1 MKIKIKNIQK
11 KVKIRNIGELEKTVI
26 QVLRSEGIKKAEI
39 SILLVDNKT
48 IRKFNRK
55 YRGIDRATDV
65 LAFSQQ
71 EGKFSG
77 LNPELLGD
85 IIVSVDKARSQS
97 RSYKQSFK
105 KELELY
111 LIHGCLHLLGY
122 GDNTERDR
130 KRMQKKQEGVLDKIC
145 G

>member
-1 MKIKIKNIQK
+1 MKINIKNIQK
-11 KVKIRNIGELEKTVI
+11 KVKIKNIGELEKTVI
-26 QVLRSEGIKKAEI
+26 QVLRSEGVKKAEI

-77 LNPELLGD
+77 LNPDLLGD
-85 IIVSVDKARSQS
+85 IITSVFCLAQQYPRSLEDAS
-97 RSYKQSFK
+97 NR
-105 KELELY
+105 ELNKVEALF
-111 LIHGCLHLLGY
+111 
-122 GDNTERDR
+122 
-130 KRMQKKQEGVLDKIC
+130 
-145 G
+145 

>member
-11 KVKIRNIGELEKTVI
+11 RVKIRNIGELEKTVI

-65 LAFSQQ
+65 LAFRQQ

-105 KELELY
+105 KELQLY

-122 GDNTERDR
+122 GDTTERDR
-130 KRMQKKQEGVLDKIC
+130 EQMQKKQEGILDKIC

>member
-11 KVKIRNIGELEKTVI
+11 KVKIRNIRELEKTVI

-77 LNPELLGD
+77 LNPD
-85 IIVSVDKARSQS
+85 QS
-97 RSYKQSFK
+97 RSYKQPFK
-105 KELELY
+105 KELQLY

-122 GDNTERDR
+122 GDTTERDR
-130 KRMQKKQEGVLDKIC
+130 KRMQKKQEGMLDEIC

>member
-1 MKIKIKNIQK
+1 MKIKIRNIQK
-11 KVKIRNIGELEKTVI
+11 KVKIKNIGELEKTVI
-26 QVLRSEGIKKAEI
+26 QVLKSEGIKKAEI
-39 SILLVDNKT
+39 SILLVDNKI

-71 EGKFSG
+71 EGRFSG
-77 LNPELLGD
+77 LSPDLLGD
-85 IIVSVDKARSQS
+85 IIISVDKARSQS
-97 RSYKQSFK
+97 RDYKQSFK
-105 KELELY
+105 KELQLY

-122 GDNTERDR
+122 DDTTERDR
-130 KRMQKKQEGVLDKIC
+130 ERMQKKQEGMLDEIC

>member
-55 YRGIDRATDV
+55 YRGIDATTDV
-65 LAFSQQ
+65 LAFNQQ

-77 LNPELLGD
+77 LNPDLLGD
-85 IIVSVDKARSQS
+85 VIISVEEARSQS
-97 RSYKQSFK
+97 RNYKQSFK
-105 KELELY
+105 KELHLY

-122 GDNTERDR
+122 GDTTERDR
-130 KRMQKKQEGVLDKIC
+130 KRMQKKQEGILDKIC